1 MSEKTT
7 LEITEISDKNLIRML
22 IDKQKSNGNMKFC
35 FLIGSGA
42 SRSSGIA
49 TGGTLAQDWYKEIKS
64 DTEEDKF
71 EEWKKKEGIDEKD
84 LATSYSAIYKE
95 RFQNCPESGY
105 EALIK
110 IMEGKSPSI
119 GYIILAK
126 IIADE
131 GHNVVIT
138 TNFDNLLEDAIR
150 TYTEKK
156 PFIAGHERLADY
168 VPKRS
173 DRPIIVKV
181 HRDLYLQPKSDTEET
196 SELSEQWKSV
206 LDDILSNYYLI
217 VIGYGGNDGS
227 LMKYLKTKKEEKKG
241 NFRRKNIYWCLM
253 ERETVP
259 TKISNVLD
267 QDDRIVRIKGFEELM
282 YQCYVRLG
290 FDFLDDIEKIDPT
303 PPHKLLTASYER
315 IASLQKQ
322 RKELAEKLEKRE
334 KEEESN
340 QISDSDTLIYLFRI
354 GIENDLD
361 KKYAL
366 FEEVIQKHPND
377 FELLSQYAIFL
388 HSTCKDYDKAEE
400 YYKKAI
406 EIDEKNPN
414 ILGGYAIFLKDIR
427 KDYDKAEQ
435 YYKKAIEIDEKKPN
449 ILGSYAIFLENIR
462 KDYDKAE
469 EYYKKAIEADGKHP
483 DNLGNYAIFLDD
495 IRKDYDKAEQYYKK
509 AIEADG
515 KDPNILGNYA
525 HLLIVNKEDL
535 VSAKHYI
542 QEAFDYISN
551 VTDKE
556 TYSPILAELWFY
568 RYAHYYEEHGVEA
581 EKELTRLLDA
591 GVKSPGWDLAKDIE
605 MAKKN
610 NHPHI
615 EKVEEFAKRLT
626 EPEA

>member
-49 TGGTLAQDWYKEIKS
+49 TGGTLAGVWYKEIES
-64 DTEEDKF
+64 DTEKAKF
-71 EEWKKKEGIDEKD
+71 EQWKKKEGIDEKD
-84 LATSYSAIYKE
+84 LAASYSAIYKE

-110 IMEGKSPSI
+110 IMEGKNPSI

-126 IIADE
+126 IIVDE

-227 LMKYLKTKKEEKKG
+227 LMKYLEAKKDERKG

-253 ERETVP
+253 EGEAIP
-259 TKISNVLD
+259 EKIRKVLD
-267 QDDRIVRIKGFEELM
+267 QEDRIVRIKGFDELM
-282 YQCYVRLG
+282 YQCYIRLG
-290 FDFLDDIEKIDPT
+290 FDFLDEIEKIDPT
-303 PPHKLLTASYER
+303 PPHKLLAPSYER

-322 RKELAEKLEKRE
+322 KKELAEKLEKRE

-361 KKYAL
+361 KKDAL
-366 FEEVIQKHPND
+366 FKEALQKYPND
-377 FELLSQYAIFL
+377 LELLSQYANFL
-388 HSTCKDYDKAEE
+388 TDIRKEHDKAEE

-406 EIDEKNPN
+406 EIDEKDPDN
-414 ILGGYAIFLKDIR
+414 LGNYAIFLEDIR

-435 YYKKAIEIDEKKPN
+435 YYKKA
-449 ILGSYAIFLENIR
+449 
-462 KDYDKAE
+462 
-469 EYYKKAIEADGKHP
+469 
-483 DNLGNYAIFLDD
+483 
-495 IRKDYDKAEQYYKK
+495 
-509 AIEADG
+509 
-515 KDPNILGNYA
+515 
-525 HLLIVNKEDL
+525 
-535 VSAKHYI
+535 
-542 QEAFDYISN
+542 
-551 VTDKE
+551 
-556 TYSPILAELWFY
+556 
-568 RYAHYYEEHGVEA
+568 
-581 EKELTRLLDA
+581 
-591 GVKSPGWDLAKDIE
+591 
-605 MAKKN
+605 
-610 NHPHI
+610 
-615 EKVEEFAKRLT
+615 
-626 EPEA
+626 